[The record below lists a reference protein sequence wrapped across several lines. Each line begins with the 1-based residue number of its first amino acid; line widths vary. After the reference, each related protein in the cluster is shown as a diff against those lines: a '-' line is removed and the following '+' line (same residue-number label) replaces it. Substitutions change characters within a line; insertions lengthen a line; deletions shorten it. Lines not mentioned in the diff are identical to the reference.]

1 MKKKDD
7 PSISPVAEGA
17 GVHLF
22 KELASFRLNMLAS
35 HWSRLAA
42 ESNQREFELDPREWR
57 ILGMLGSYAP
67 MSLQGLAREVNI
79 DKSLASRAVSLMT
92 ERGLLQRESDETDG
106 RGIQLSLTAKGK
118 RLYRKVFPTAVQ
130 RNEDLLAVLSSEERE
145 VFDRALDRLTAHA
158 CETLARARE
167 QQHKK
172 KRKPTS
178 SPD

>member
-7 PSISPVAEGA
+7 PSISQVVEDE

-42 ESNQREFELDPREWR
+42 ESNQQDFELDPREWR

-130 RNEDLLAVLSSEERE
+130 RNEDLLAVLSPEERE

-167 QQHKK
+167 KQHKK
-172 KRKPTS
+172 KRKPT
-178 SPD
+178 PAAG